1 MLLLY
6 SIVLITYICKKIPI
20 MKKILLA
27 CITLILFLSFYSCR
41 VRDNGCGFELDPT
54 IKAPDSEI
62 VRLDNYITANTI
74 TATKDPRGFYYNITT
89 AGAGATPGQCT
100 QVGVTYVGTLI
111 TGAEFDRANSNI
123 FFQLGSLIYGWRLG
137 IPLIKK
143 GGKIRLYLPPS
154 FGYGQTDVKNA
165 SGVVTIPKNSLLI
178 FDVNLNE
185 VN

>member
-1 MLLLY
+1 
-6 SIVLITYICKKIPI
+6 

-27 CITLILFLSFYSCR
+27 SVALFLFLSFYSCR
-41 VRDNGCGFELDPT
+41 VRDNGCGFELDPS

-62 VRLDNYITANTI
+62 VRLDDYISTNTI
-74 TATKDPRGFYYNITT
+74 TATKHSSGLYYSIT
-89 AGAGATPGQCT
+89 ADGAGAAPGQCT
-100 QVGVTYVGTLI
+100 QVGVTYIGTL
-111 TGAEFDRANSNI
+111 TNGTEFDRSNSNV
-123 FFQLGSLIYGWRLG
+123 FFQLGSLIYGWRIG

-154 FGYGQTDVKNA
+154 FGYGQKDVTDGLGA
-165 SGVVTIPKNSLLI
+165 VTIPRNSILI

>member
-1 MLLLY
+1 
-6 SIVLITYICKKIPI
+6 

-27 CITLILFLSFYSCR
+27 FFVLFLFLNFYSCR
-41 VRDNGCGFELDPT
+41 VRDNGCGFDLDPS

-62 VRLDNYITANTI
+62 VRLDNYISTNAI
-74 TATKDPRGFYYNITT
+74 AATKHSSGIYYNISTDGV
-89 AGAGATPGQCT
+89 GASPGQCT

-111 TGAEFDRANSNI
+111 NGAEFDRSNSNV
-123 FFQLGSLIYGWRLG
+123 FYQLGSLIYGWRIG

-154 FGYGQTDVKNA
+154 FGYGQTDVKNS
-165 SGVVTIPKNSLLI
+165 SGVVTIPKNSILI